1 MSTKQDQC
9 HRLEQGG
16 RIDRSQPL
24 TFTWNGKQYQGYKGD
39 TLASAM
45 LANGIK
51 IVGRSF
57 KYSRPRGIFGHGAE
71 EANALMQLG
80 VGKETIPNPRATQI
94 ELFDG
99 LTATATNGWPSADF
113 DLMEWVGKIGGKMM
127 PPGFYYKT
135 FMWPEKM
142 WMTYEKFIRKAAGYG
157 KASLEA
163 DPDIYDKLNRHC
175 DVMVVGAGPA
185 GLAAALEAGRAG
197 KRVIIADEQD
207 EFGGSLLASKQ
218 TINGQAAAAWAESA
232 AAELAAMDNVLCLSR
247 TTVFGY
253 YDHNFLGALE
263 RRTDHEGMTAKSGS
277 RQRIH
282 RIRAHEV
289 VLAAGALERPLVFA
303 NNDLPGVMLSGSV
316 ATYINRYGVV
326 PGNRCVVMTTNDSG
340 YQTALD
346 ITAAGRTVVAIVDTR
361 QQPEGRLIE
370 AARAAGIV
378 IKAGHA
384 VIEAQG
390 SKQVTDALVAPID
403 AAGEQITGKPVSLSC
418 DLIAVAGG
426 WSPVVHLSCHT
437 GSRPQ
442 WNDTIAAFV
451 PGPSVQRQ
459 HLAGAVNGE
468 YTTVGALQAGA
479 QMGALAAGS
488 EATTSYDCGDESVGL
503 AQALYLVPHTKPVS
517 RAPKQFVDFQN
528 DVTAA
533 GIELANREGFESI
546 EHVKRYT
553 AMGFGTDQGKTG
565 NINGMAIT
573 AKNLGK
579 TIAETGTTIFRPA
592 YTPVTFGAMGGRD
605 IGELLDPARH
615 TAMHPWHVENGALF
629 ENVGQWKRPWYYPK
643 AGETMQQALNRECMA
658 VRNSVGILD
667 ASTLGKIDIQGRDA
681 REFLNRV
688 YTNAWSKLAPGK
700 CRYGLMLKEDGMV
713 FDDGVT
719 ACLDDNHFLMTT
731 TSGGAAAVLSWLEM
745 WHQTEWPELEV
756 YFTSVTDQWATC
768 SFSGPNARKV
778 LAKLCDDVDLSAEAF
793 KFMDWRAGTVAG
805 VKARIFRI
813 SFTGEL
819 AYEVNVPA
827 NQGLY
832 MWQQIV
838 AAGAEFGITP
848 YGTETMHV
856 LRAEKGYIIV
866 GQDTDGSLTPQDC
879 GMHWIVGKNKD
890 FSFLGKRSFTRPDT
904 SREDRKHL
912 VGLKPKDPTVVLP
925 EGAQIVPDPKQPI
938 PMDMLGHVTSS
949 YWSECLGHGIALAT
963 VKSGHHKMG
972 DTVYCPLADGR
983 VLAAEICSP
992 VFYDPKGE
1000 RHND

>member
-1 MSTKQDQC
+1 MSSNQNN
-9 HRLEQGG
+9 RLETGG
-16 RIDRSQPL
+16 RIDRSKPL
-24 TFTWNGKQYQGYKGD
+24 TFTWNGKQFQGYQGD

-45 LANGIK
+45 LANDIK
-51 IVGRSF
+51 VVGRSF

-94 ELFDG
+94 ELFNG
-99 LTATATNGWPSADF
+99 LTATATNGWPNADF

-163 DPDIYDKLNRHC
+163 DPDTYDKMNRHC
-175 DVMVVGAGPA
+175 DVMVVGSGPA

-197 KRVIIADEQD
+197 KRVILADEQN
-207 EFGGSLLASKQ
+207 EFGGTLLASKQ
-218 TINGQAAAAWAESA
+218 TINGQPASEWAEAA
-232 AAELAAMDNVLCLSR
+232 AAELAAMDNVLCLTR

-253 YDHNFLGALE
+253 YDQNFLGALE
-263 RRTDHEGMTAKSGS
+263 RRTDHDGMTAKSGT

-282 RIRAHEV
+282 RIRAHQV
-289 VLAAGALERPLVFA
+289 VLASGAIERPLVFA

-316 ATYINRYGVV
+316 ATYVNRFGVV

-361 QQPEGRLIE
+361 HNPAGRLVD
-370 AARAAGIV
+370 AARAAGITV
-378 IKAGHA
+378 KAGHA
-384 VIEAQG
+384 IIEAKG

-403 AAGEQITGKPVSLSC
+403 ATGENLTGPATSMSC

-442 WNDTIAAFV
+442 WSDEVAAFV
-451 PGPSVQRQ
+451 PGPTIQHQ
-459 HLAGAVNGE
+459 HLAGAINGE
-468 YTTVGALQAGA
+468 YTTAGALNTGA
-479 QMGALAAGS
+479 QMGAKAAGS
-488 EATTSYDCGDESVGL
+488 EAASTYDCGDESVCP
-503 AQALYLVPHTKPVS
+503 AQAMYLVPHTKPVS

-592 YTPVTFGAMGGRD
+592 YTPVTFGAIGGRD
-605 IGELLDPARH
+605 IGELLDPSRH
-615 TAMHPWHVENGALF
+615 TAMHPWHLDNGALF
-629 ENVGQWKRPWYYPK
+629 ENVGQWKRPWYYPQ
-643 AGETMQQALNRECMA
+643 AGESVQQTLNRECMA
-658 VRNSVGILD
+658 VRNSVGLLD
-667 ASTLGKIDIQGRDA
+667 ASTLGKIDIQGKDA

-688 YTNAWSKLAPGK
+688 YTNAFSKLAVGK

-719 ACLDDNHFLMTT
+719 ACLGENHFLMTT
-731 TSGGAAAVLSWLEM
+731 TSGGAAGVMAWLEM
-745 WHQTEWPELEV
+745 WSQTEWPELEV
-756 YFTSVTDQWATC
+756 YFTSVTDHWATC

-778 LAKLCDDVDLSAEAF
+778 LEKLCDDVDLSSDAF
-793 KFMDWRAGTVAG
+793 KFMDWREGTVADI
-805 VKARIFRI
+805 KARIFRI

-819 AYEVNVPA
+819 AFEVNVPA

-832 MWQQIV
+832 MWQKIMV
-838 AAGAEFGITP
+838 AGEEFGITH
-848 YGTETMHV
+848 YGTESMHV

-866 GQDTDGSLTPQDC
+866 GQDTDGSVTPQDC
-879 GMHWIVGKNKD
+879 GMHWVVGKNKE
-890 FSFLGKRSFTRPDT
+890 FSFLGKRSFSRPDT

-912 VGLKPKDPTVVLP
+912 VGLKPIDPTAVIP
-925 EGAQIVPDPKQPI
+925 EGSQIVADPNQPI

-949 YWSECLGHGIALAT
+949 YWSECLGHGIAMGT
-963 VKSGHHKMG
+963 VISGQHKMG
-972 DTVYCPLADGR
+972 ETVYCPLADGR

-1000 RHND
+1000 RHHD